1 MLTALSLGE
10 IMLNRIINK
19 PVWIGFIY
27 LSAIPVFG
35 FIYFLNPGFLR
46 EPPTVVQSIYFSVV
60 TITTLGYGDITPQT
74 DLARSLAA
82 LESVFGIIL
91 IGLFLNAVARASDLR
106 REERHNQAAKRH
118 LLAQY
123 QEWRED
129 LTYACLRAAE
139 SSYSVDYEI
148 EKDLADFKKFRSYF
162 SGENN
167 DRWYKVLGGMQ
178 DDSTVLKDI
187 MLLSELF
194 SQQVNSAL
202 GKINTD
208 NIKSL
213 RILTRVSQESFRRKN
228 LDVYA
233 VDPVKYVGQYVYEI
247 LGMWSTVEGAR
258 DEDFIEKA
266 INEL

>member
-1 MLTALSLGE
+1 
-10 IMLNRIINK
+10 MLNRIINK
-19 PVWIGFIY
+19 PVWVGSIY
-27 LSAIPVFG
+27 LTAIPVFG
-35 FIYFLNPGFLR
+35 FIYFLNPGFWK
-46 EPPTVVQSIYFSVV
+46 EPLTVVQSIYFSVV

-82 LESVFGIIL
+82 FESVFGIIL

-129 LTYACLRAAE
+129 LTHACLRAAE
-139 SSYSVDYEI
+139 NSYTVDYET
-148 EKDLADFKKFRSYF
+148 EKELVDFKKFRGYF

-178 DDSTVLKDI
+178 EDATVIKDI
-187 MLLSELF
+187 KLLSELF
-194 SQQVNSAL
+194 SQQINSAL

-208 NIKSL
+208 NTKSL
-213 RILTRVSQESFRRKN
+213 RILARVSQESFRRQN
-228 LDVYA
+228 LDVFS
-233 VDPVKYVGQYVYEI
+233 VDPVKYIGQYVYEI
-247 LGMWSTVEGAR
+247 LGMWSTVEGAME
-258 DEDFIEKA
+258 EDFIKKA